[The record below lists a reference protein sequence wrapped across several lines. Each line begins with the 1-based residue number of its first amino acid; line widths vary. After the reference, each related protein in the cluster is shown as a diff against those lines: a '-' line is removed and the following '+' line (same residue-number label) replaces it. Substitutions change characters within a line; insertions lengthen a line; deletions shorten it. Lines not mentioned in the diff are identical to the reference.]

1 MNERIRKLR
10 KALDMTQQAFA
21 DKLGVKRNTVGQ
33 WECGINSIT
42 DQIAL
47 SICREF
53 NVSEDWLR
61 YGTGEMFIA
70 KESDEIDSLV
80 EKYGLSND
88 DRILIEK
95 YVNAKESSRK
105 AIIDFIVDVS
115 SALGGAAFS
124 EGIPSDPPDDSEDI
138 ANHSESDAG

>member
-1 MNERIRKLR
+1 MNERLRKLR
-10 KALDMTQQAFA
+10 KTLDLTQQEFA
-21 DKLGVKRNTVGQ
+21 NRIK
-33 WECGINSIT
+33 
-42 DQIAL
+42 IARGNISAYEAGKNAMSNAVISL
-47 SICREF
+47 ICREF

-80 EKYGLSND
+80 KKYGLSND
-88 DRILIEK
+88 DRILIAK

-115 SALGGAAFS
+115 SALCGATFG

-138 ANHSESDAG
+138 VNHDESDAG